1 MSVERRVALVVES
14 SRKLGELPSWAAAW
28 HENGRPVKRRVGRAW
43 LAPTG
48 SRDAKSDGK
57 TYGKTGAWTQ
67 RRGRPRDGALD
78 EVAAR
83 VRAAEVAKQAASE
96 QRAAHQAADRTER
109 TFRALARQ
117 WQKHMLRTGAHKP
130 STARDIASVLAE
142 PGVAHRRGAGVTAG
156 RVMQHLGDLRAEEVT
171 VAHVE
176 RVFDAYDDAGAS
188 PRTVN
193 KAREIVRAIYNYG
206 ADPDLGGWGLAA
218 NPASRTARRRVSG
231 AAGVRSFEIE
241 QVEAIAR
248 TAESGAWRE
257 PRPADWTRDELT
269 VAEEAEENHQLADL
283 IRLAAYTGLRQGE
296 LVVLR
301 WRDADFA
308 GRVLTVERALSGTVE
323 LSPKSG
329 TLRVVP
335 LADQALAALDRLSR
349 RANFTAP
356 DDYVFASLTG
366 ERPDPSALRRRY
378 NRARDAAGAP
388 PLPFHA
394 LRHTAASLFV
404 RKLDP
409 ITVQVILGHASVKTT
424 ERYLHARRAS
434 SLADDVTAALTPDN
448 GEDRDD
454 ERALLAALRALPA
467 ERRAELLD
475 SPTGGSRT
483 RARG

>member
-323 LSPKSG
+323 LSRG
-329 TLRVVP
+329 TARRPGARGTRPSEPSSELHRTGRLRVRVADWRAPRP
-335 LADQALAALDRLSR
+335 LGPPAPLQPRPRRRR
-349 RANFTAP
+349 RAPAP
-356 DDYVFASLTG
+356 IPRTTPHRSIAVRAQA
-366 ERPDPSALRRRY
+366 RPDH
-378 NRARDAAGAP
+378 RAG
-388 PLPFHA
+388 
-394 LRHTAASLFV
+394 
-404 RKLDP
+404 DP
-409 ITVQVILGHASVKTT
+409 RPRQ
-424 ERYLHARRAS
+424 RQ
-434 SLADDVTAALTPDN
+434 DD
-448 GEDRDD
+448 
-454 ERALLAALRALPA
+454 RALPA
-467 ERRAELLD
+467 RAPRILPRRRRYSRAH
-475 SPTGGSRT
+475 TGQR
-483 RARG
+483 